1 MSADSDNK
9 NPLGAL
15 RGVVCFAKAAD
26 NTECP
31 ANGCF
36 LSINQSDDLTCRIAR
51 PTTALEDLSK
61 NMNIIICGAGEV
73 GSHAA
78 EVLSEANHNITVID
92 TDISRIERLEDSM
105 DIAAQLGNASSAES
119 LKRAGVQHAD
129 LVLAATN
136 SDDVNLVTSAV
147 AKSMGAK
154 KTIARVH
161 HIAFYM
167 NDSLNYRTFFN
178 VDRLICPEFS
188 TALALA
194 SSLRNPGA
202 ILIEN
207 IARGAIEMQEFSVS
221 DNAKAVGRE
230 LKNIDL
236 PAGSRLAAVTRYG
249 KAFIPDAQTKIQP
262 EDIVTLV
269 GNAPVFQTARHL
281 FHDRGVK
288 RQRIAIMGGPPVAV
302 WLCRQLRDRNFS
314 IRLFEQDRQRAE
326 VLATKLD
333 WVTVI
338 QADPTDPTVFEDEHI
353 DHVDAFVA
361 LQNDDEDNILG
372 CAWAKSMG
380 VQQAMAIVQR
390 SNYQHLLRYVGIDR
404 FFSPRLVAIREINDV
419 INERPLRVVASLADH
434 VIDVVRLQVGED
446 AEVNG
451 KNLKE
456 IALGESGMI
465 VVVDRGDQV
474 FVPQA
479 DETIQAGDTLL
490 VVAPHGQEI
499 PLRKRFGVQG
509 HVS

>member
-1 MSADSDNK
+1 MH
-9 NPLGAL
+9 L
-15 RGVVCFAKAAD
+15 CFK
-26 NTECP
+26 P
-31 ANGCF
+31 
-36 LSINQSDDLTCRIAR
+36 
-51 PTTALEDLSK
+51 
-61 NMNIIICGAGEV
+61 
-73 GSHAA
+73 
-78 EVLSEANHNITVID
+78 
-92 TDISRIERLEDSM
+92 
-105 DIAAQLGNASSAES
+105 
-119 LKRAGVQHAD
+119 
-129 LVLAATN
+129 
-136 SDDVNLVTSAV
+136 
-147 AKSMGAK
+147 
-154 KTIARVH
+154 
-161 HIAFYM
+161 
-167 NDSLNYRTFFN
+167 
-178 VDRLICPEFS
+178 
-188 TALALA
+188 
-194 SSLRNPGA
+194 
-202 ILIEN
+202 
-207 IARGAIEMQEFSVS
+207 
-221 DNAKAVGRE
+221 
-230 LKNIDL
+230 
-236 PAGSRLAAVTRYG
+236 
-249 KAFIPDAQTKIQP
+249 
-262 EDIVTLV
+262 
-269 GNAPVFQTARHL
+269 ARHL

-314 IRLFEQDRQRAE
+314 IRLFEQDRKRAE
-326 VLATKLD
+326 VLAAKLD

-338 QADPTDPTVFEDEHI
+338 QADPTDPAVFEDEHI

-434 VIDVVRLQVGED
+434 VIDVVRLEVGED

-465 VVVDRGDQV
+465 VVVDRDDQV

-499 PLRKRFGVQG
+499 PLRKRFGVRG